1 MKRMK
6 RYFWKGF
13 NNEGKCIRTMTLTN
27 KAPEKI
33 EIPENA
39 PRGIEIGFLE
49 ESSKCARVILSII
62 IETLLIFTVFACII
76 PIFPELSVT
85 IEIKSSYEM
94 FWFIVSVIA

>member
-33 EIPENA
+33 EIPPYDREENIY
-39 PRGIEIGFLE
+39 RNFI
-49 ESSKCARVILSII
+49 SITR
-62 IETLLIFTVFACII
+62 EDAVR
-76 PIFPELSVT
+76 
-85 IEIKSSYEM
+85 EIKENM
-94 FWFIVSVIA
+94 KNIKLKKKKKKKVKKML